1 MAEEKKVEI
10 KLQRNAVVLNS
21 TGTPVVVFAQET
33 ISWNGGAVQIVGI
46 GANRVDAL
54 AAADVQFESLKKILG
69 VL

>member
-1 MAEEKKVEI
+1 MEETKKVEVV
-10 KLQRNAVVLNS
+10 RNAVVLNS
-21 TGTPVVVFAQET
+21 TGKPVVVFAQET

-54 AAADVQFESLKKILG
+54 AAVDVQFESLKKILG

>member
-1 MAEEKKVEI
+1 MVEEKKIEI
-10 KLQRNAVVLNS
+10 KVTRNAVMLNS
-21 TGTPVVVFAQET
+21 TGNPTVVFAQET

-54 AAADVQFESLKKILG
+54 AAVDVQFESLKKILG